1 MIASSQPARVSI
13 AEPAAPSILPPVA
26 PRPTPT
32 GDAEVQEPEAPRI
45 ESTGGGGLT
54 AERREDPTDHPLVK
68 SALEKFSAKIVEVR
82 KKSPS

>member
-26 PRPTPT
+26 PKPTPT
-32 GDAEVQEPEAPRI
+32 GDTAVPEPDAPRI
-45 ESTGGGGLT
+45 ESAAGIT

-68 SALEKFSAKIVEVR
+68 SALEKFAAKIVEVR